1 MPECL
6 QGITTP
12 LKLDYWQQQ
21 LSSHPDQ
28 KFAQL
33 ILTGIERG
41 FKIGFQGAPLKG
53 KGGNMLSTRSHPE
66 VVSDYIAAE
75 LALGRIAELGPLE
88 TAKDLGIHTSPFG
101 VIPKKHKPDKWRLIL
116 DLSSPVGFSVN
127 DGISKE
133 SSSLNYTSTD
143 DVVEAI
149 LILGR
154 GSLMAKLD
162 IKQAYR
168 NVPVYPQDRCLL
180 GMSWGGKIYA
190 DKTLPFGLRSAP
202 LLFSAVADALRWIM
216 TKNGATAVFNY
227 IDDFFTLGK
236 PGSDECRLNLTIM
249 LGTCESTGMPVEGDK
264 CQGPVTCIP
273 FLGMELDS
281 SALEI
286 RLPADKLAR
295 LRALLL
301 TWRGRKACRKREL
314 LSLIGSL
321 SHACRAVRSGRAF
334 LRRLIDLSTTTS
346 HLDHFIRLN
355 LEARSDIEWWHT
367 FASSWNGVSMMQS
380 LRRTTPVAR
389 ITSDA
394 SGNWGCGAFSG
405 QAWFQLK
412 WAQQLLGHSITI
424 KELIPIVIAA
434 AIWGHKWRGST
445 VQIMCDNAA
454 VVNILNQNSSRDREV
469 MHLLRCMAFITAK
482 FQFLITASH
491 IPGIENTAAD
501 ALSRDKVN
509 LFHSICPQADHAP
522 SAIPAS
528 LLDLLVLSKPDWTS
542 WHWTELWNSTFSM
555 V

>member
-1 MPECL
+1 
-6 QGITTP
+6 
-12 LKLDYWQQQ
+12 
-21 LSSHPDQ
+21 
-28 KFAQL
+28 
-33 ILTGIERG
+33 
-41 FKIGFQGAPLKG
+41 
-53 KGGNMLSTRSHPE
+53 MLSTRSHPE

-127 DGISKE
+127 DGISNE

-149 LILGR
+149 LNLGR

-168 NVPVYPQDRCLL
+168 HVPVYPQDRCLL

-202 LLFSAVADALRWIM
+202 LLFSVVADALRWIM
-216 TKNGATAVFNY
+216 TKNGVTAVFNY
-227 IDDFFTLGK
+227 IDDFFTLDN

-249 LGTCESTGMPVEGDK
+249 LGICESTGMPVEGDK

-334 LRRLIDLSTTTS
+334 LHRLIDLSTTTS
-346 HLDHFIRLN
+346 HLVWGVIS
-355 LEARSDIEWWHT
+355 AKT
-367 FASSWNGVSMMQS
+367 F
-380 LRRTTPVAR
+380 L
-389 ITSDA
+389 
-394 SGNWGCGAFSG
+394 
-405 QAWFQLK
+405 
-412 WAQQLLGHSITI
+412 
-424 KELIPIVIAA
+424 
-434 AIWGHKWRGST
+434 
-445 VQIMCDNAA
+445 
-454 VVNILNQNSSRDREV
+454 
-469 MHLLRCMAFITAK
+469 
-482 FQFLITASH
+482 
-491 IPGIENTAAD
+491 
-501 ALSRDKVN
+501 
-509 LFHSICPQADHAP
+509 
-522 SAIPAS
+522 
-528 LLDLLVLSKPDWTS
+528 
-542 WHWTELWNSTFSM
+542 
-555 V
+555 